1 MERLLERE
9 APLETLGGA
18 VRDAAA
24 GRGSLV
30 LVGGEAGI
38 GKTSLVRALRERVAD
53 EVAFLVG
60 ACEPLSVPAPLAPLR
75 ELADAAGAGDLTGLD
90 GADRLVLARALLEAL
105 AARAPAVAVIEDAHW
120 ADPTTL
126 DVVRL
131 LARRIEQEGIAL
143 LMTYR
148 DDEVAAN
155 PELRQL
161 LGDLATSPAARRL
174 ALKPL
179 SESAIGELAAPSGL
193 DPQRLSRITGGNPFL
208 VVETIAAGDHLPG
221 TVRDAALARAG
232 RLSESARRVV
242 DAAAVIGQRVPPAL
256 LEAVAPGSAADVE
269 EALARGVL
277 VADADVLGFRHELMR
292 EAIETSIPPPRQAGL
307 HARVLEALLKQ
318 PGAGSD
324 NARLAHHAERA
335 GMVADACGYAA
346 RAMADAQ
353 RLGAL
358 REVSLQAE
366 RALRL
371 GVGLDPAERF
381 HLLVQRARAMNFVD
395 TRLEEALAPAEEAIA
410 LAREMQDPAR
420 EGRALMTLAYPL
432 WSLDRVAEA
441 RAAAMQA
448 VELLE
453 RTDDL
458 EGLARAQ
465 STLIRMEATAF
476 DPERAIELG
485 PRALELAAEAGLEE
499 IRIDAAISV
508 ALARGHRGE
517 PEALHAL
524 GEALRAARRAALPI
538 QTIRTYVNLV
548 YVGVALRRHVF
559 VDEITREALAVCDEH
574 QSTIPRNAIELYRAR
589 SRIDRGRLQEALA
602 FVSRTDLDWAAEKLH
617 ARATA
622 ALLRARLGEP
632 EDPGALEDAWEGMQ
646 RVPEGSRHCALRVML
661 VEAAWLTGDH
671 AVAQAHLR
679 EARDSP
685 ATRRF
690 ARPASDLALWA
701 AREGIELAPPENA
714 PEAVLLE
721 LDGDWRGAIRAW
733 KELEAPFEAALA
745 ALRGSDRAAAGALA
759 ELKRLGAAGTA
770 RAFTRERA
778 ALGARTPRGPRRSTL
793 AHPAG
798 LTRREQEVLDMLATG
813 ATNPAIAAGLHLS
826 ERTVAHHVSAV
837 LGKLGASNR
846 LAAVEQAR
854 ARGLLAQDR
863 HTRAEK

>member
-9 APLETLGGA
+9 APLETLDGA

-38 GKTSLVRALRERVAD
+38 GKTSLVRALRDRVAD
-53 EVAFLVG
+53 DVAFLVG

-131 LARRIEQEGIAL
+131 LARRIERERIAM

-174 ALKPL
+174 GLRPL
-179 SESAIGELAAPSGL
+179 SEPAIGELAAPSGL

-208 VVETIAAGDHLPG
+208 VVESIAAGDRLPA

-232 RLSESARRVV
+232 RLSEPARRVI
-242 DAAAVIGQRVPPAL
+242 DAAAVIGQRVSPAL
-256 LEAVAPGSAADVE
+256 LEAVAPDSAAAVD

-292 EAIETSIPPPRQAGL
+292 EAIESSIAPPRQAEL

-318 PGAGSD
+318 PGDGD

-335 GMVADACGYAA
+335 GLLAEACGYAA

-353 RLGAL
+353 RVGAL

-371 GVGLDPAERF
+371 GAGLEPAERF

-395 TRLEEALAPAEEAIA
+395 TRLEEALAPAEQAIA
-410 LAREMQDPAR
+410 LAKQMQDPAR

-453 RTDDL
+453 QTDDL

-476 DPERAIELG
+476 DPERAIELA
-485 PRALELAAEAGLEE
+485 PRALELAGKAELEE
-499 IRIDAAISV
+499 TRIDVAISV

-517 PEALHAL
+517 VDALDDL
-524 GEALRAARRAALPI
+524 GETLRAARRAALPI
-538 QTIRTYVNLV
+538 QVIRTYVNLV
-548 YVGVALRRHVF
+548 YIGVALRRHSL
-559 VDEITREALAVCDEH
+559 VDEITREAVAFCEEYG
-574 QSTIPRNAIELYRAR
+574 STIPRNAMELYRAR
-589 SRIDRGRLQEALA
+589 SLIDRGRFDEALA
-602 FVSRTDLDWAAEKLH
+602 LVSRTDLDWAGEKLH
-617 ARATA
+617 ARAVA
-622 ALLRARLGEP
+622 ALLRARRGEP
-632 EDPGALEDAWEGMQ
+632 EDAGVLEAAWEGMQ
-646 RVPEGSRHCALRVML
+646 SVPEGSRHGVVRVML
-661 VEAAWLTGDH
+661 VEGAWLRGDH
-671 AVAQAHLR
+671 AAAQAHLK

-690 ARPASDLALWA
+690 ARSAGDLAVWA
-701 AREGIELAPPENA
+701 AREGVELAPPENA

-721 LDGDWRGAIRAW
+721 LEGDWRGAIRAW
-733 KELEAPFEAALA
+733 KELDAPYEAALA

-759 ELKRLGAAGTA
+759 ELKRLGAAGAA

-798 LTRREQEVLDMLATG
+798 LTRREQEILDMLATG
-813 ATNPAIAAGLHLS
+813 ATNPTIAAGLHLS

-837 LGKLGASNR
+837 LGKLGAPTR
-846 LAAVEQAR
+846 MAAVERAR

-863 HTRAEK
+863 HSEAEK

>member
-24 GRGSLV
+24 GRGALV

-38 GKTSLVRALRERVAD
+38 GKTSLVRALRERIPD
-53 EVAFLVG
+53 DVAFLMG

-131 LARRIEQEGIAL
+131 LARRIEQQRIAM

-155 PELRQL
+155 PDLRQL
-161 LGDLATSPAARRL
+161 LGDLATNPVTRRL
-174 ALKPL
+174 ALGPL
-179 SESAIGELAAPSGL
+179 SESAISELAGSSGL

-208 VVETIAAGDHLPG
+208 LVETIAAGDRLPA

-232 RLSESARRVV
+232 RLSEPARRVI

-256 LEAVAPGSAADVE
+256 LEAAAPDSAPAVE

-292 EAIETSIPPPRQAGL
+292 EAIETSIPPPRLAEL
-307 HARVLEALLKQ
+307 HARVLEALERQ
-318 PGAGSD
+318 PGDSD

-335 GMVADACGYAA
+335 GMLAEACGYAA

-353 RLGAL
+353 RVGAL

-371 GVGLDPAERF
+371 GVGLEPAERF
-381 HLLVQRARAMNFVD
+381 HLLVQRARAMNFAD

-410 LAREMQDPAR
+410 LARGMRDPAR

-453 RTDDL
+453 QTDDL

-465 STLIRMEATAF
+465 STLIRIEATAF

-499 IRIDAAISV
+499 TRIDVAISV

-517 PEALHAL
+517 PEALEAL
-524 GEALRAARRAALPI
+524 GEALRAARSAALPI

-548 YVGVALRRHVF
+548 YLGVALRRHAF
-559 VDEITREALAVCDEH
+559 VDEITREALAVCDEY
-574 QSTIPRNAIELYRAR
+574 QSTIPRNAMELYRAR
-589 SRIDRGRLQEALA
+589 NRIDRGRFEEALE
-602 FVSRTDLDWAAEKLH
+602 FVSRTDLDWAGEKLH

-632 EDPGALEDAWEGMQ
+632 EDAGVFEDAWEWMQ
-646 RVPEGSRHCALRVML
+646 RMPEGSRHCALRVML
-661 VEAAWLTGDH
+661 VEAAWLRGDH
-671 AVAQAHLR
+671 ALAQAHLR

-685 ATRRF
+685 AARRF
-690 ARPASDLALWA
+690 ARPAGDLAVWA
-701 AREGIELAPPENA
+701 ARLGVDFAPPENA
-714 PEAVLLE
+714 TEAVTLE
-721 LDGDWRGAIRAW
+721 LEGDWRGAIRSW
-733 KELEAPFEAALA
+733 KELDAPYEAALA

-759 ELKRLGAAGTA
+759 ELKRLGAAGAA

-837 LGKLGASNR
+837 LAKLGAPTR
-846 LAAVEQAR
+846 MAAVEQAR

>member
-9 APLETLGGA
+9 APLEMLAAA

-53 EVAFLVG
+53 HVAFLVG
-60 ACEPLSVPAPLAPLR
+60 ACEPLSVPVPLAPLR
-75 ELADAAGAGDLTGLD
+75 ELAEAAGAGDLTELD
-90 GADRLVLARALLEAL
+90 GGDRLVLARTLLEAL
-105 AARAPAVAVIEDAHW
+105 SARAPAVAVIEDAHW

-131 LARRIEQEGIAL
+131 LARRIEHQRIAV

-148 DDEVAAN
+148 EDEVAAN
-155 PELRQL
+155 PDLRQL
-161 LGDLATSPAARRL
+161 LGDLATNPATRRL
-174 ALKPL
+174 ALDPL
-179 SESAIGELAAPSGL
+179 SESAISELAAPSGL
-193 DPQRLSRITGGNPFL
+193 DPRRLSQITGGNPFL
-208 VVETIAAGDHLPG
+208 VVETIAAGHRLPAS
-221 TVRDAALARAG
+221 VRDAALARAG
-232 RLSESARRVV
+232 RLSAPARRVI
-242 DAAAVIGQRVPPAL
+242 DAAAVIGQRVAPAL
-256 LEAVAPGSAADVE
+256 LEGVAPDSTAAVE

-277 VADADVLGFRHELMR
+277 VADADVLEFRHELMR
-292 EAIETSIPPPRQAGL
+292 EAIESSIAPPRRAEL
-307 HARVLEALLKQ
+307 HARVLAALEQQ
-318 PGAGSD
+318 PGDSD

-335 GMVADACGYAA
+335 GRLAEASSYAA

-353 RLGAL
+353 RIGAL

-371 GVGLDPAERF
+371 GAGLEPAERF

-410 LAREMQDPAR
+410 LAQEMRDPAR

-441 RAAAMQA
+441 RAAALRA

-453 RTDDL
+453 HTDDV

-485 PRALELAAEAGLEE
+485 ARALELADEAGLEE
-499 IRIDAAISV
+499 TRIDLAISL
-508 ALARGHRGE
+508 ALARGHRGQ
-517 PEALHAL
+517 
-524 GEALRAARRAALPI
+524 GEALDALAEALGAARTAALPI
-538 QTIRTYVNLV
+538 QMIRTYVNLV
-548 YVGVALRRHVF
+548 YIGVALRRHGL
-559 VDEITREALAVCDEH
+559 VDEITPEALAFCDEYG
-574 QSTIPRNAIELYRAR
+574 STIPRNAMELYRAR
-589 SRIDRGRLQEALA
+589 GLIDRGHFGDALA
-602 FVSRTDLDWAAEKLH
+602 FVTRTDLDWAAEKLH
-617 ARATA
+617 ARAIA
-622 ALLRARLGEP
+622 ALLRARLGDP
-632 EDPGALEDAWEGMQ
+632 EDPDVLEEAWKGM
-646 RVPEGSRHCALRVML
+646 RGVPEGSRHVALRVML
-661 VEAAWLTGDH
+661 VEAAWLKGDQAA
-671 AVAQAHLR
+671 AVAQLR

-685 ATRRF
+685 AAHRF
-690 ARPASDLALWA
+690 ARSAGDLAAWA
-701 AREGIELAPPENA
+701 ARLGLEFPAPANA

-721 LDGDWRGAIRAW
+721 VEGDWRGAIRAW
-733 KELEAPFEAALA
+733 KQLEAPYDAALA
-745 ALRGSDRAAAGALA
+745 ALRGGDRAAADALA
-759 ELKRLGAAGTA
+759 ELKRLGAAGAA
-770 RAFTRERA
+770 RAFTRERM
-778 ALGARTPRGPRRSTL
+778 ALGARAPRGPRRSTL
-793 AHPAG
+793 ANPAG
-798 LTRREQEVLDMLATG
+798 LTRREQEVLDVLATG
-813 ATNPAIAAGLHLS
+813 ATNPAIAAALHLS

-837 LGKLGASNR
+837 LGKLGAPTR

-863 HTRAEK
+863 HTGSEK